1 MIKRRQMAV
10 AYVRSPGY
18 FKAHQRNLNLLLHT
32 CLHTSNHSPAGLIG
46 WRWWLLWVFEMGLQ
60 GRYGNLRFR
69 SDYHNRLLPQWGAE
83 APSFRSNRDR
93 EQEVFVGEFSLALVN
108 STRRQAVPARGVS
121 VSAE

>member
-18 FKAHQRNLNLLLHT
+18 FKAHQRNLNLRLHT

-60 GRYGNLRFR
+60 GDMGIFGLGLIIIIVYYLSRARRR
-69 SDYHNRLLPQWGAE
+69 S
-83 APSFRSNRDR
+83 RSVEIGIASERCL
-93 EQEVFVGEFSLALVN
+93 SVN
-108 STRRQAVPARGVS
+108 FP
-121 VSAE
+121 